1 MISYR
6 PLWNTMKQAGITT
19 SDLQKHAI
27 SAATIK
33 TMKEGG
39 YVTTKTLNK
48 LCSILDCT
56 PADIIEHIK

>member
-1 MISYR
+1 
-6 PLWNTMKQAGITT
+6 MKQAGITT